1 MEFGINLG
9 FAIKRW
15 PQPQQWAALVREEL
29 GLELVQFSF
38 DLLDPW
44 WPEHRRVAARVRR
57 AAEHYGIRI
66 HSAQIGLAKYTYNGL
81 LHPDPDARGAAVEW
95 WRRAIDVAVE
105 LGCIAMGG
113 PVGAMTVPELQ
124 RPSIRTK
131 RYEELLRTLATL
143 SEYARATGLSRL
155 LVEPTPLL
163 REIPSSI
170 EESKRFAHD
179 LESRCVVPV
188 GYVLDVGHALF
199 QPMYGG
205 QILLADWLGEL
216 APYISVLH
224 LQNTDFQSDS
234 HWGWPDERGLF
245 DVSAFASDVHTA
257 GLAGAPVFLEIFDAF
272 EANDDWVLQ
281 HAVSSVKYCKSH
293 LTN

>member
-44 WPEHRRVAARVRR
+44 WPEHRRLAARARQ
-57 AAEHYGIRI
+57 AAEQHGIRI
-66 HSAQIGLAKYTYNGL
+66 HSAQIGLANYTYNGL
-81 LHPDPDARGAAVEW
+81 LHPDTDARASAVEW

-124 RPSIRTK
+124 KPSIRTK
-131 RYEELLRTLATL
+131 RYEELLGTLATL
-143 SEYARATGLSRL
+143 SEHAHATGLSKL

-163 REIPSSI
+163 REIPSSV
-170 EESKRFAHD
+170 EESKRFARD
-179 LESRCVVPV
+179 LESSCVVPV

-199 QPMYGG
+199 QPMYGDE
-205 QILLADWLGEL
+205 ILLADWLREL
-216 APYISVLH
+216 APYVSVLH

-245 DVSAFASDVHTA
+245 DVAAFASDVHSMGFADT
-257 GLAGAPVFLEIFDAF
+257 PVFLELFDAF
-272 EANDDWVLQ
+272 EANDDWVLE
-281 HAVSSVKYCKSH
+281 HTVASVKHCKSH
-293 LTN
+293 LEG